1 MSNIG
6 KRGKNVA
13 ATLANPM
20 ASPMEKAGTVL
31 MAVWDTA
38 KELPAAIEAWGDN
51 LKESQRHLM
60 AFNGEIAGAF
70 LESERRGMIRSMES
84 GQNTSAST
92 SYMTDALDELK
103 DSFRPLQDIG
113 TNLYNNIAGFTMNI
127 VTQAA
132 EAMNYLGS
140 IAALLVGIE
149 DNTEKE
155 APPAPFIQFM
165 MDIEKRAPGNRVN
178 ARANRL

>member
-1 MSNIG
+1 
-6 KRGKNVA
+6 
-13 ATLANPM
+13 
-20 ASPMEKAGTVL
+20 
-31 MAVWDTA
+31 
-38 KELPAAIEAWGDN
+38 
-51 LKESQRHLM
+51 M

-103 DSFRPLQDIG
+103 DSFRPLQD
-113 TNLYNNIAGFTMNI
+113 NNIAGFTMNI